1 MLLYIIHFNCD
12 ILYTYIYTY
21 TKLVIN
27 YFERAIINISV
38 ISVVAPT
45 LTI

>member
-12 ILYTYIYTY
+12 ILYTY